1 MGNKLINTTDCSVI
15 CSNVIFSLPPSILD
29 FSYLLS
35 PPILDWGAAI
45 ESLYFNQYLHLM
57 LSKFTITP
65 TIMFKTLQQI
75 KENNSCEN
83 LTVSDI

>member
-15 CSNVIFSLPPSILD
+15 CSNEIFSLPPSILD
-29 FSYLLS
+29 FFLS
-35 PPILDWGAAI
+35 TITSILDWGAAI
-45 ESLYFNQYLHLM
+45 ESLYFNQYLHLT

>member
-1 MGNKLINTTDCSVI
+1 MKS
-15 CSNVIFSLPPSILD
+15 SLFPIDPRV
-29 FSYLLS
+29 FLS
-35 PPILDWGAAI
+35 TITPILDWGAAI
-45 ESLYFNQYLHLM
+45 ESLYFNQYLNLT

-83 LTVSDI
+83 FVVSDISHIHIYVSHF

>member
-1 MGNKLINTTDCSVI
+1 MKP
-15 CSNVIFSLPPSILD
+15 SLFPIDPQ
-29 FSYLLS
+29 FFLS
-35 PPILDWGAAI
+35 TITPILDWGAAI
-45 ESLYFNQYLHLM
+45 ESLYFNRYLHLT

-83 LTVSDI
+83 LAVSDVSHIHIYVSYF